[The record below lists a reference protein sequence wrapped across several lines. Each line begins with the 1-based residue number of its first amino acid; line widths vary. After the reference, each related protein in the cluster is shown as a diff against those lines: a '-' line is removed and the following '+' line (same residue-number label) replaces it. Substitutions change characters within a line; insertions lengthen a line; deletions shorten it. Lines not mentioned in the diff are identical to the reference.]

1 VVHRLRSGGSV
12 LLVCRPNALTLT
24 IQRLFLWLR
33 TLPLSV
39 ALSGCVSPLTLD
51 RAVLGYDQANADIL
65 SKQLLINIARSRHS
79 VPAHFTGVAN
89 IAATYNFQFTAGG
102 TPAFTGNSGALLA
115 PIFGGSVS
123 ENPTISVVPLQGEEF
138 TKRLLTPFPTSK
150 VILLLRQNYP
160 VDLLFRLIAEEFRLS
175 AEGPDL
181 ICHNK
186 PSEQVGYPSFR
197 RIAMH
202 LSSIQDSSDL
212 HIDAV
217 MLRRSWVLPAETMT
231 LEAMQSLERDDVSI
245 ELDPKTRLY
254 YLTKRVPG
262 ALVITNYDPEELID
276 DDKIKLNAQAQE
288 GQANDI
294 MVDIRTGFP
303 GGEYPFRGWF
313 RFRSF
318 IAILDFI
325 GRSIG
330 DDPEYF
336 VERDPRTPEVKDNPN
351 KTLEVVESEDS
362 PDDAGMVVEFND
374 LYYSLGKNEGYP
386 WNREVFRI
394 LHQLFQMAVSE
405 VHSSGAPF
413 ITISK

>member
-1 VVHRLRSGGSV
+1 
-12 LLVCRPNALTLT
+12 
-24 IQRLFLWLR
+24 
-33 TLPLSV
+33 
-39 ALSGCVSPLTLD
+39 
-51 RAVLGYDQANADIL
+51 
-65 SKQLLINIARSRHS
+65 
-79 VPAHFTGVAN
+79 
-89 IAATYNFQFTAGG
+89 
-102 TPAFTGNSGALLA
+102 
-115 PIFGGSVS
+115 
-123 ENPTISVVPLQGEEF
+123 
-138 TKRLLTPFPTSK
+138 
-150 VILLLRQNYP
+150 
-160 VDLLFRLIAEEFRLS
+160 
-175 AEGPDL
+175 
-181 ICHNK
+181 
-186 PSEQVGYPSFR
+186 
-197 RIAMH
+197 
-202 LSSIQDSSDL
+202 
-212 HIDAV
+212 
-217 MLRRSWVLPAETMT
+217 
-231 LEAMQSLERDDVSI
+231 VSI

>member
-1 VVHRLRSGGSV
+1 M
-12 LLVCRPNALTLT
+12 
-24 IQRLFLWLR
+24 
-33 TLPLSV
+33 
-39 ALSGCVSPLTLD
+39 SPMTLD

-65 SKQLLINIARSRHS
+65 AKQLLLNIARSRHS
-79 VPAHFTGVAN
+79 MPAHFTGVAN

-102 TPAFTGNSGALLA
+102 TPAFTGSSGALLA

-138 TKRLLTPFPTSK
+138 TRRLLTPFPTSK

-160 VDLLFRLIAEEFRLS
+160 VDLLFRVLAEEFRLS
-175 AEGPDL
+175 TQGPDF

-186 PSEQVGYPSFR
+186 PSEQVGYPTFR

-202 LSSIQDSSDL
+202 LSAIQDSSDL
-212 HIDAV
+212 HIESV
-217 MLRRSWVLPAETMT
+217 MLRRSWILPAETMT
-231 LEAMQSLERDDVSI
+231 LEAMQSLAKDDVAI
-245 ELDPKTRLY
+245 ELDPQTRLY

-262 ALVITNYDPEELID
+262 ALVITNYDLEELID
-276 DDKIKLNAQAQE
+276 DEKIKLNAQAQE

-294 MVDIRTGFP
+294 MVDIRAGYP

-325 GRSIG
+325 GRSI
-330 DDPEYF
+330 DQDPEYF
-336 VERDPRTPEVKDNPN
+336 VERDPRTPEVGDNPD
-351 KTLEVVESEDS
+351 KTLDVVEGEDS
-362 PDDAGMVVEFND
+362 PDDADMVVEFQD
-374 LYYSLGKNEGYP
+374 LNYSIARDHEYP

-405 VHSSGAPF
+405 VPNSGVPS
-413 ITISK
+413 ITIAK